1 MTDFMGFA
9 LFFTGLV
16 IVGISL
22 HKSRHSN
29 SCWNSD
35 VVRRDFSDQQIDKV
49 LNNRPK
55 RADTQILDCTL
66 GFSSLL
72 LASLELSLCR
82 GPCRFFLNEHLVRWT
97 EVN

>member
-22 HKSRHSN
+22 YKSRHSN
-29 SCWNSD
+29 SWWNSD

-55 RADTQILDCTL
+55 RADANIGLYFGL
-66 GFSSLL
+66 FFIVVGI
-72 LASLELSLCR
+72 ASVVFVSWILSLF
-82 GPCRFFLNEHLVRWT
+82 P
-97 EVN
+97 